1 MARITLSDIA
11 EKANVSLSTVSRV
24 LNGYPHVDNNTREIV
39 LKIAYDLGY
48 PLKKLQ
54 ENTDALRTILL
65 TGMGAPDVPEHN
77 ARNSLEFS
85 SLILSGSE
93 SVLQE
98 QGITVRMQTQL
109 LPETFDTVETYA
121 GSNPGLEGLILM
133 GGRIDYE
140 FIDKLQMIGLPFVIV
155 GGHPRSLNVN
165 CVIVDYKHGLE
176 KAVDLLAKQDRRKI
190 CLLNG
195 LPYTITSLEKYK
207 GFRLALA
214 LQDYTFESDQVVEA
228 AFSAE
233 DGQAATNC
241 LLDKHPDLDAIIC
254 GDDYQ
259 ALGAIRVLQDSGRR
273 VPDDV
278 AVIGHHNFE
287 IATLTQPPLTT
298 IDLNTRQMGV
308 LAAHRLLHM
317 INDQD
322 SDVWSILN
330 PVTLIEREST

>member
-11 EKANVSLSTVSRV
+11 EQANVSLSTVSRV
-24 LNGYPHVDNNTREIV
+24 LNGYPHVDTNTRDVV
-39 LKIAYDLGY
+39 LKIAYNLGY

-54 ENTDALRTILL
+54 ENVEALRSVLL
-65 TGMGAPDVPEHN
+65 TGMGSPDVPEHDS
-77 ARNSLEFS
+77 RNSVEFS
-85 SLILSGSE
+85 SLIFSGAE

-98 QGITVRMQTQL
+98 HGITVRMQTQL
-109 LPETFDTVETYA
+109 LPETHQTVETYA
-121 GSNPGLEGLILM
+121 SSNPGLEGLILM

-140 FIDKLQMIGLPFVIV
+140 FVDKLQIIGLPFVIV
-155 GGHPRSLNVN
+155 SGHPRSLNVN

-176 KAVDLLAKQDRRKI
+176 KAVDLLAVQARRKI

-214 LQDYTFESDQVVEA
+214 LHDYTFEPSQVIEA
-228 AFSAE
+228 VFSVE
-233 DGQAATNC
+233 DGRAAAES
-241 LLDKHPDLDAIIC
+241 LLQRHPDLDAIIC

-259 ALGAIRVLQDSGRR
+259 AFGAIRALQASGRR

-287 IATLTQPPLTT
+287 IAALTHPSLTT
-298 IDLNTRQMGV
+298 IDLNTRRMGV
-308 LAAHRLLHM
+308 LAARRLLHM
-317 INDQD
+317 IAGQD
-322 SDVWSILN
+322 DDVWSILN